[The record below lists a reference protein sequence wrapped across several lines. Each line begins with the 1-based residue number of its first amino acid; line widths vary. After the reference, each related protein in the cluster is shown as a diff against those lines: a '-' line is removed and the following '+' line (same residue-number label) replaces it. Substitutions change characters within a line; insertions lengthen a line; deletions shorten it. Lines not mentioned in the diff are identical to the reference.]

1 VTEATAWEE
10 VDRRGIGPFVTSR
23 VLRRPDGREF
33 EYTAWRHR
41 KGHGLIDRG
50 APSRGRQVR
59 WWAPDRRGWWIA
71 VLFMVGSACF
81 ALGSLPLAAAA
92 LGSAAAWV
100 FFIGSIFFTSAA
112 YLQFYEATNEGD
124 DLEGRGRTQR
134 LFGIRSHSMGWWA
147 AATQLVGTVAFN
159 VSTFAGTRD
168 LTTQQGERLIW
179 APDVVGSVLFLVASA
194 LVIMETHDQLRGI
207 LFRSLESRI
216 AGLNMLGSI
225 AFGISAVGAFIVP
238 LTGELLSLPIANL
251 FTFIGAVLFFAGAAL
266 LIPDMAPEPE
276 VSPDLPR

>member
-1 VTEATAWEE
+1 MQLPSGWEE
-10 VDRRGIGPFVTSR
+10 IERKSVGPFVTAR
-23 VLRRPDGREF
+23 VLRRPDGRQLEF
-33 EYTAWRHR
+33 SAWRHR
-41 KGHGLIDRG
+41 KGYGLVDRDDTPR
-50 APSRGRQVR
+50 ARRVE

-81 ALGSLPLAAAA
+81 ALGSLPPAAAA

-112 YLQFYEATNEGD
+112 YLQFYEAANEGD
-124 DLEGRGRTQR
+124 DLEGRGRTR
-134 LFGIRSHSMGWWA
+134 RPFGIRSHSMGWWA

-179 APDVVGSVLFLVASA
+179 APDVVGSILFLIASA
-194 LVIMETHDQLRGI
+194 LVIMETHDRIRGI

-238 LTGELLSLPIANL
+238 STGELLSLPLVNL
-251 FTFIGAVLFFAGAAL
+251 FTFIGAACFFVGAAL
-266 LIPDMAPEPE
+266 LIPDLDPEPAAG
-276 VSPDLPR
+276 PGLPG